1 MLRFSR
7 KSETRVSEES
17 LRELAERTIAL
28 LRNDYRIKKEME
40 AGALEIRRE
49 FDPDLP
55 GVPCAATEI
64 QQVLLNLLT
73 NAAHALREDSP
84 RRSGRPGRI
93 DVRTRWEGDWACL
106 DVIDSGP
113 GIEASVQR
121 RIFEPFFTTKGP
133 GKGSGM
139 GLAMVY
145 GILRQHGGSIRVES
159 EPGAGARFGIFLP
172 LAEAGAGA
180 PQAAAAPAVLMH
192 GKGCILVVDDEA
204 VVRATATELLRYL
217 GYVVLHA
224 EGGREA
230 LDIYRARGAE
240 IDLVLLDLMMPDL
253 DGRET
258 LVELRA
264 LDPKVCVVLSSG
276 YGFEDLID
284 SLPRESLSGFA
295 RKPYQLAELSRIVG
309 LALGMAEDEGPQPAA
324 DAGATSETRDED
336 LREVDLEPQPPR
348 SDAAAPGKP
357 AQTPKGSKPANP

>member
-1 MLRFSR
+1 LLRRTIDKRIEMRCDFGAERDLVMADPGQLQQVVLNLAVNARDAMPEGGRMRFLSREIEIRPEDALRFP
-7 KSETRVSEES
+7 
-17 LRELAERTIAL
+17 ELAP
-28 LRNDYRIKKEME
+28 
-40 AGALEIRRE
+40 GAYLS
-49 FDPDLP
+49 LY
-55 GVPCAATEI
+55 V
-64 QQVLLNLLT
+64 
-73 NAAHALREDSP
+73 EDSG
-84 RRSGRPGRI
+84 SGIPK
-93 DVRTRWEGDWACL
+93 DLQA
-106 DVIDSGP
+106 
-113 GIEASVQR
+113 

-276 YGFEDLID
+276 FD
-284 SLPRESLSGFA
+284 R
-295 RKPYQLAELSRIVG
+295 
-309 LALGMAEDEGPQPAA
+309 QPAQGESFGVRA
-324 DAGATSETRDED
+324 QALPTGRALAHRRPGPRHGGGRGPAAGGRCRRH
-336 LREVDLEPQPPR
+336 LRNAR
-348 SDAAAPGKP
+348 R
-357 AQTPKGSKPANP
+357 GSA